1 MKKAMIVQPMNGL
14 GEEQILEARTKAVAE
29 LERRGYEVVDTYF
42 KDGLAVPHKVVNE
55 PPSGWNL
62 PPGCFEGDPNAPW
75 NQEEPEPCCECRWFK
90 PTDGDDGVCGLELEV
105 AIANEELAGKS
116 MADAANKAVDWALDH
131 LKDGDEI
138 ACEHFK
144 P

>member
-1 MKKAMIVQPMNGL
+1 MKLKNPIREIRKAKTPPCTQCVHSRFKAFNSVT
-14 GEEQILEARTKAVAE
+14 ILCKCGAYLDHVERT
-29 LERRGYEVVDTYF
+29 
-42 KDGLAVPHKVVNE
+42 
-55 PPSGWNL
+55 
-62 PPGCFEGDPNAPW
+62 
-75 NQEEPEPCCECRWFK
+75 CCECRWFK
-90 PTDGDDGVCGLELEV
+90 PTDGDDGVCGLELEA

>member
-1 MKKAMIVQPMNGL
+1 MSM
-14 GEEQILEARTKAVAE
+14 
-29 LERRGYEVVDTYF
+29 VVY
-42 KDGLAVPHKVVNE
+42 E

-75 NQEEPEPCCECRWFK
+75 NREEPEPCCECRWFN
-90 PTDGDDGVCGLELEV
+90 PADGDNGVCCLELEA
-105 AIANEELAGKS
+105 AIANEELTGKS
-116 MADAANKAVDWALDH
+116 MADTANKAVDWALDH
-131 LKDGDEI
+131 LRDGGEI